1 MNGKPSATST
11 QYDDDTESMV
21 NSKPLAIVQ
30 DAQVDPILEAIR
42 QREENCTE
50 YTPQSQSLFEESQQ
64 VYTPQRQPLQSSTN
78 NTPTPLNTT
87 NTPTQRQPTTN
98 QSDSTMFSPPPQ
110 PSSSQQQK
118 RKKVRYKTLVYNN
131 IHPVCSTLVSCDK
144 QNLWQTVLFHHLK
157 NSQFL
162 FVLFRKMLWDLCL

>member
-21 NSKPLAIVQ
+21 NSKPLSIFQ

-42 QREENCTE
+42 QREDNCTE

-64 VYTPQRQPLQSSTN
+64 AYTPQRKPLQSSTN
-78 NTPTPLNTT
+78 NTH
-87 NTPTQRQPTTN
+87 TQRQPTTN

-118 RKKVRYKTLVYNN
+118 RKQVRYKTLVYKN
-131 IHPVCSTLVSCDK
+131 IHPVCNTLVSCGK
-144 QNLWQTVLFHHLK
+144 QNQWQTVLFHHLK

-162 FVLFRKMLWDLCL
+162 FVSFRKMLWD